1 MSIQEITL
9 RMAMAVVVGG
19 VIGYE
24 REKGESLVYH
34 HEYRIDLRKEKIP
47 EERIMHGLK
56 AIGEFSLL
64 ELTDM
69 HEELE

>member
-1 MSIQEITL
+1 MHIHIMKAAESVT
-9 RMAMAVVVGG
+9 V
-19 VIGYE
+19 
-24 REKGESLVYH
+24 KGESLVYH

>member
-1 MSIQEITL
+1 MKAAESVT
-9 RMAMAVVVGG
+9 V
-19 VIGYE
+19 
-24 REKGESLVYH
+24 KGESLVYH

-56 AIGEFSLL
+56 EIGDFSLL